1 MVFAGPDGITPIRNN
16 PHQKSELG
24 ARSHPSYPP
33 TRTRSTKPQT
43 KTFPDSF
50 PAPPL
55 AWVHAFAKQGAALSS
70 LPLRARTPPTRAACP
85 CACCDESQPAR
96 PGILQPPGTRASLQ
110 QTSASA
116 TSPSR
121 AMTLPALSRNE
132 QPHWTSP
139 NLQPWQP
146 WRRVPN
152 LAPCTATLPRGG
164 THPEGMNNTGPAK
177 RDRYCNASR
186 SSRKHTARAHL
197 SRPVPG
203 KALTDGMFTE

>member
-1 MVFAGPDGITPIRNN
+1 M
-16 PHQKSELG
+16 G
-24 ARSHPSYPP
+24 A
-33 TRTRSTKPQT
+33 
-43 KTFPDSF
+43 
-50 PAPPL
+50 L
-55 AWVHAFAKQGAALSS
+55 LAFAKQGAALSA
-70 LPLRARTPPTRAACP
+70 LPLHARTQPTRAACP

-116 TSPSR
+116 TAPSR
-121 AMTLPALSRNE
+121 AMTLPSLSRNE

-146 WRRVPN
+146 WRRVPD
-152 LAPCTATLPRGG
+152 LAPCTATPPRGG

-186 SSRKHTARAHL
+186 SSFLPKERYSAGSARRE
-197 SRPVPG
+197 SRP
-203 KALTDGMFTE
+203 ASTDEAEEIQVSPIRSAGLGLDRGGWLAMREGCRLRRQ